1 MYLYLICWLHSTAL
15 LHTLTPRTEIYIGY
29 SSRDGL
35 GRCGD
40 DVGWGETIHLWLS
53 FSSRSLLIHFS
64 FDASS
69 SYSLAWTQPLMDAF
83 LRIHW
88 SGIHHQSLQNPP
100 PSLFEACGRV
110 FPIRPI
116 QLLRSMLNYSSA
128 ESFPSHCF
136 RGVDF
141 SLCKWDLNP
150 LSPLL
155 LLINA
160 LQFLV
165 IYFIRFLV
173 DRSSQ
178 TINLIDVPHVHSSS
192 FSLFS
197 LVNDGYLR
205 ERIQRAVEQYRS
217 MTWALLFLLLCYS
230 LEWWNVA

>member
-1 MYLYLICWLHSTAL
+1 
-15 LHTLTPRTEIYIGY
+15 
-29 SSRDGL
+29 
-35 GRCGD
+35 
-40 DVGWGETIHLWLS
+40 
-53 FSSRSLLIHFS
+53 
-64 FDASS
+64 
-69 SYSLAWTQPLMDAF
+69 
-83 LRIHW
+83 
-88 SGIHHQSLQNPP
+88 
-100 PSLFEACGRV
+100 
-110 FPIRPI
+110 
-116 QLLRSMLNYSSA
+116 MLNYSSA
-128 ESFPSHCF
+128 EPFPSHCF